1 MEKSVT
7 GPQKTKN
14 KNKKTTK
21 KNKLVSKDIWSSH
34 PLLGIRDLSEGNEVN
49 MGGGGP
55 QQNKKPIRK
64 SDGLLSHGQTT

>member
-21 KNKLVSKDIWSSH
+21 KNKLVSTAIWSSH

-49 MGGGGP
+49 MGGGGSC
-55 QQNKKPIRK
+55 I
-64 SDGLLSHGQTT
+64 QTTQYCSVSPVEK

>member
-21 KNKLVSKDIWSSH
+21 KNKLVSTAIWSSH
-34 PLLGIRDLSEGNEVN
+34 PLPGIRDFAEGKESN
-49 MGGGGP
+49 MGGGGQLHP
-55 QQNKKPIRK
+55 NNPV
-64 SDGLLSHGQTT
+64 LLSVPSREVT